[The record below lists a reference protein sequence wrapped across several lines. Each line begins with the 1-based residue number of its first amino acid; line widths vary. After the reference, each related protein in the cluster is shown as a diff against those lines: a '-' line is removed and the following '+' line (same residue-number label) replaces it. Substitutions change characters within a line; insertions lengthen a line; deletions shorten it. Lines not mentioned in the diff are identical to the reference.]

1 MNEKV
6 NNTTEEE
13 VKDDKETSSDG
24 FEIEVVDDIPKED
37 KGKVPLKAGD
47 SPEPTE
53 DELENYSEKVQNRI
67 GKLKRAYHDER
78 RAKEAKEREATEA
91 YNYAKSLQQEVQ
103 KLKKNLSEGETTLME
118 TSKQKAEAELAAAKE
133 AYKKA
138 HDDADSDKMIEAQER
153 LAKATYAKE
162 QSDKYT
168 PQYQYSDKDLQK
180 EEKEGYNQQNIP
192 KPDPK
197 AEAWFKKNTW
207 FGSDDEMTALA
218 YGLHEK
224 LVRSGIDPRSDE
236 YYEKIDSRIKE
247 VFPDRIDSDDD
258 SADYLEDEPKSSQQK
273 AKAPANVVAPVKRS
287 PSSKKI
293 TLTQTQV
300 ALAKK
305 LGVPIEEYAKQV
317 ARLNG

>member
-1 MNEKV
+1 MTDKEKD
-6 NNTTEEE
+6 TQE
-13 VKDDKETSSDG
+13 VEDKETVDSQDD
-24 FEIEVVDDIPKED
+24 FEIEVVDDTPAED

-78 RAKEAKEREATEA
+78 RAKEAKDREAVEA
-91 YNYAKSLQQEVQ
+91 YNYAKALQEENR
-103 KLKKNLSEGETTLME
+103 KLKENLSKGETTLME
-118 TSKQKAEAELAAAKE
+118 TSKARADAEIAAAKE
-133 AYKKA
+133 AYRKA
-138 HDDADSDKMIEAQER
+138 YEEGDSDKIIEAQEK

-162 QSDKYT
+162 KSDSYT

-180 EEKEGYNQQNIP
+180 EEKEGYNQQNVP

-224 LVRSGIDPRSDE
+224 LVKSGVDPRSDE
-236 YYEKIDSRIKE
+236 YYEKIDSRMKE
-247 VFPDRIDSDDD
+247 VFPDRFDDE
-258 SADYLEDEPKSSQQK
+258 SADNLEDEPKSSQQK

-293 TLTQTQV
+293 TLSQTQV

-305 LGVPIEEYAKQV
+305 LGVPLEEYAKQV

>member
-1 MNEKV
+1 MTDKEKD
-6 NNTTEEE
+6 TQE
-13 VKDDKETSSDG
+13 VEDKETVDSQDD
-24 FEIEVVDDIPKED
+24 FEIEVVDDTPAED

-78 RAKEAKEREATEA
+78 RAKEAKDREAVEA
-91 YNYAKSLQQEVQ
+91 YNYAKALQEENK
-103 KLKKNLSEGETTLME
+103 KLKENLSKGETTLME
-118 TSKQKAEAELAAAKE
+118 TSKARADAEIAAAKE
-133 AYKKA
+133 AYRKA
-138 HDDADSDKMIEAQER
+138 YEEGDSDKIIEAQEK

-162 QSDKYT
+162 KSDSYT

-180 EEKEGYNQQNIP
+180 EEKEGYNQQNVP

-224 LVRSGIDPRSDE
+224 LVKSGVDPRSDE
-236 YYEKIDSRIKE
+236 YYEKIDSRMKE
-247 VFPDRIDSDDD
+247 VFPDRFDDE
-258 SADYLEDEPKSSQQK
+258 SADNLEDEPKSSQQK

-293 TLTQTQV
+293 TLSQTQV

-305 LGVPIEEYAKQV
+305 LGVPLEEYAKQV

>member
-1 MNEKV
+1 MTDKEKD
-6 NNTTEEE
+6 TQE
-13 VKDDKETSSDG
+13 VEDKETVDSQDD
-24 FEIEVVDDIPKED
+24 FEIEVVDDTPAED

-78 RAKEAKEREATEA
+78 RAKEAKDREAVEA
-91 YNYAKSLQQEVQ
+91 YNYAKALQEENR
-103 KLKKNLSEGETTLME
+103 KLKENLSKGETTLME
-118 TSKQKAEAELAAAKE
+118 TSKARADAEIAAAKE
-133 AYKKA
+133 AYRKA
-138 HDDADSDKMIEAQER
+138 YEEGDSDKIIEAQEK

-162 QSDKYT
+162 KSDSYT

-180 EEKEGYNQQNIP
+180 EEKEGYNQQNVP

-224 LVRSGIDPRSDE
+224 LVKSGVDPRSDE
-236 YYEKIDSRIKE
+236 YYEKIDSRMKE
-247 VFPDRIDSDDD
+247 VFPDRFDDE
-258 SADYLEDEPKSSQQK
+258 SADNLEDEPKSSQQK

-305 LGVPIEEYAKQV
+305 LGVPLEEYAKQV

>member
-1 MNEKV
+1 MTDKEK
-6 NNTTEEE
+6 NAQE
-13 VKDDKETSSDG
+13 VEDKETVDSQDN
-24 FEIEVVDDIPKED
+24 FEIEVVDDTPTED

-78 RAKEAKEREATEA
+78 RAKEAKDREAVEA
-91 YNYAKSLQQEVQ
+91 YNYAKALQTENK
-103 KLKKNLSEGETTLME
+103 KLKENLSKGETTLME
-118 TSKQKAEAELAAAKE
+118 TSKARADAEIVAAKE
-133 AYKKA
+133 SYRKAYEEG
-138 HDDADSDKMIEAQER
+138 DSDKIIEAQEK
-153 LAKATYAKE
+153 LARATYAKE
-162 QSDKYT
+162 KSDDYT

-180 EEKEGYNQQNIP
+180 EEKEGYNQQNVP

-224 LVRSGIDPRSDE
+224 LVKGGVDPRSDE
-236 YYEKIDSRIKE
+236 YYEKIDSRMKE
-247 VFPDRIDSDDD
+247 VFPDRFDDG
-258 SADYLEDEPKSSQQK
+258 SADNLEDEPKSSQQK
-273 AKAPANVVAPVKRS
+273 AKTPANVVAPVKRS

-293 TLTQTQV
+293 TLSQTQV

-305 LGVPIEEYAKQV
+305 LGVRLEEYAKQV

>member
-1 MNEKV
+1 MTDKEKD
-6 NNTTEEE
+6 TQE
-13 VKDDKETSSDG
+13 VEDKETVDSQDD
-24 FEIEVVDDIPKED
+24 FEIEVVDDTPKED

-78 RAKEAKEREATEA
+78 RAKEAKEREAIEA

-118 TSKQKAEAELAAAKE
+118 TSKQKADAELAAAKA

-162 QSDKYT
+162 QSDRYT

-180 EEKEGYNQQNIP
+180 EEKEGYNQQSVP

-224 LVRSGIDPRSDE
+224 LVKSGVDPRSDE
-236 YYEKIDSRIKE
+236 YYEKIDSRMKE
-247 VFPDRIDSDDD
+247 VFPDRFDDE
-258 SADYLEDEPKSSQQK
+258 SADNLEDEPKSSQQK

-305 LGVPIEEYAKQV
+305 LGVPLEEYAKQV

>member
-1 MNEKV
+1 MNC
-6 NNTTEEE
+6 NYYLQEE
-13 VKDDKETSSDG
+13 
-24 FEIEVVDDIPKED
+24 
-37 KGKVPLKAGD
+37 
-47 SPEPTE
+47 
-53 DELENYSEKVQNRI
+53 NR
-67 GKLKRAYHDER
+67 KLKE
-78 RAKEAKEREATEA
+78 
-91 YNYAKSLQQEVQ
+91 
-103 KLKKNLSEGETTLME
+103 NLSKGETTLME
-118 TSKQKAEAELAAAKE
+118 TSKARADAEIAAAKE
-133 AYKKA
+133 AYRKA
-138 HDDADSDKMIEAQER
+138 YEEGDSDKIIEAQEK

-162 QSDKYT
+162 KSDSYT

-180 EEKEGYNQQNIP
+180 EEKEGYNQQNVP

-224 LVRSGIDPRSDE
+224 LVKSGVDPRSDE
-236 YYEKIDSRIKE
+236 YYEKIDSRMKE
-247 VFPDRIDSDDD
+247 VFPDRFDDE
-258 SADYLEDEPKSSQQK
+258 SADNLEDEPKSSQQK

-305 LGVPIEEYAKQV
+305 LGVPLEEYAKQV